1 MPPQP
6 SATLFENV
14 TCPFCGLACDDLSVS
29 VAGPRMQAQ
38 AANCPLAER
47 GFAAGEPAEPRVRG
61 KAVSL
66 EQAAG
71 EAAKLLAA
79 ARSPVMAGLGTDLAG
94 ARALLELA
102 DRCGA
107 VVDHM
112 NSRAKLRNLLVLQD
126 GGWITTTLSEVR
138 NRADLIVLAGTGVSA
153 RFPRFFE
160 RCVWNRET
168 MFSEGAPRREIVYL
182 GRGLDTSAG
191 VSPEGKAP
199 EVIECDTARLGEA
212 FAALRALLAGQSLQR
227 PEAAGVPLEAWGG
240 LLEKMKGATYGV
252 VVWAAP
258 DLDFPHA
265 ELAVQTLCE
274 LIKDLNRHTRVCGVP
289 LGGSDGDFTAN
300 GVQMWQTGFPIRSR
314 YARDGLD
321 YDPQIFS
328 AERMLAAGEADALL
342 WVSSFDERRVP
353 PEAGVPAI
361 VLGRAGMKLAR
372 EPEVFIPV
380 GTPGLDHAGHF
391 FRSDKV
397 VALPLRQLREPV
409 APSVEQVAAAITAA
423 WPS

>member
-1 MPPQP
+1 M
-6 SATLFENV
+6 ENV

-29 VAGPRMQAQ
+29 VVGSRVEVQAG
-38 AANCPLAER
+38 NCPLAER
-47 GFAAGEPAEPRVRG
+47 GFAAREPAEPRVRG
-61 KAVSL
+61 KSVSL
-66 EQAAG
+66 EQAVG
-71 EAAKLLAA
+71 EAARLLTT
-79 ARSPVMAGLGTDLAG
+79 ARSPVVAGLGTDLAG
-94 ARALLELA
+94 ARALLALA

-126 GGWITTTLSEVR
+126 SGWITTTLSEVR
-138 NRADLIVLAGTGVSA
+138 NRADLVVLAGTGVTS

-160 RCVWNRET
+160 RCVWNHES
-168 MFSEGAPRREIVYL
+168 MFSEGALQREIVYL

-191 VSPEGKAP
+191 VSPDGKAP
-199 EVIECDTARLGEA
+199 AVVECDTACLGDA
-212 FAALRALLAGQSLQR
+212 FAALRALLAGQPLQCT
-227 PEAAGVPLEAWGG
+227 EAAGAPLESWRG
-240 LLEKMKGATYGV
+240 LLEKMKGARYGV

-274 LIKDLNRHTRVCGVP
+274 LIKDLNRHTRFSGVP

-321 YDPQIFS
+321 YDPQLFS

-342 WVSSFDERRVP
+342 WVSSFDERRAP
-353 PEAGVPAI
+353 PETDVPTLA
-361 VLGRAGMKLAR
+361 LGRAGMKLAR

-409 APSVEQVAAAITAA
+409 APSVEQVAAAIAAA
-423 WPS
+423 WPT

>member
-1 MPPQP
+1 M
-6 SATLFENV
+6 ENV

-29 VAGPRMQAQ
+29 VAGPHLEVQ
-38 AANCPLAER
+38 AASCPLAER
-47 GFAAGEPAEPRVRG
+47 GFAAGGPAEPRVRG
-61 KAVSL
+61 KAASL

-71 EAAKLLAA
+71 EAARLLAK
-79 ARSPVMAGLGTDLAG
+79 ARSPVVAGLGTDLAG
-94 ARALLELA
+94 ARALLDLA

-138 NRADLIVLAGTGVSA
+138 NRADLIVLAGTGVTA

-168 MFSEGAPRREIVYL
+168 LYSEGPPKREIVYL
-182 GRGLDTSAG
+182 GRGLDTAAG
-191 VSPEGKAP
+191 VSPEGKKP
-199 EVIECDTARLGEA
+199 TVIECDTARLGDA
-212 FAALRALLAGQSLQR
+212 FAVLRALLAGQPLQC
-227 PEAAGVPLEAWGG
+227 PEAAGVPLDTWRG
-240 LLEKMKGATYGV
+240 LLEKMKGAAYGV

-274 LIKDLNRHTRVCGVP
+274 LIKDLNRHTRFSGVP

-314 YARDGLD
+314 YAKAGPD
-321 YDPQIFS
+321 YDPQLFS

-342 WVSSFDERRVP
+342 WVSSFDERRIP
-353 PEAGVPAI
+353 PESGVPAV
-361 VLGRAGMKLAR
+361 VLGRAGMKLPR

-397 VALPLRQLREPV
+397 VALPLRRLREPV
-409 APSVEQVAAAITAA
+409 APSVEQVAAAIAAA
-423 WPS
+423 WPA